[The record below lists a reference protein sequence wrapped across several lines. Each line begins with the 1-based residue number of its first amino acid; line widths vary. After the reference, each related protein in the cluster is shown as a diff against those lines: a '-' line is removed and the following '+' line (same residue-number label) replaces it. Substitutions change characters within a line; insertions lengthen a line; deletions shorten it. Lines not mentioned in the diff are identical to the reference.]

1 MDSTYLIITTKSLL
15 LVEVLYSRKNKSWFM
30 AISRTHTE
38 LTGDALQYTSTD
50 STYNNYKVIITSGSF
65 VFKKKVMVCGD
76 I

>member
-15 LVEVLYSRKNKSWFM
+15 LVEVLYSRKKSWFV